1 MVNVSIIIPIYNV
14 EPFIEECVNSVLN
27 QTMTENIECIL
38 VDDCGSD
45 KSFEVAESIIASYK
59 GDIKFKLIR
68 HEVNKGLSCARN
80 GGVNAAEGKYI
91 FFIDSD
97 DYIMNDC
104 IETLWALA
112 NKYPEADMVCSTSL
126 SLNGKQNEDFHLCHT
141 KHHLPEF
148 SNDVKFIRREF
159 ALSHYPIQTPNKLI
173 KREFLVK
180 NNISFIENV
189 VFEDFAWLLDCSQK
203 LKAIALSAKD
213 TYFYRQ
219 NNSSIMNSITK
230 KYMISVA
237 KVSDHLLAGID
248 TDDFYRMELFK
259 ILEFMHIYDE
269 KIKLSP
275 LPLMEFGKNR
285 IFCRLYR
292 SMYAKNSLFN
302 KIYKELLINLFR
314 INVKLKK

>member
-45 KSFEVAESIIASYK
+45 KSFEVAESIIATYK

-159 ALSHYPIQTPNKLI
+159 ALSH
-173 KREFLVK
+173 
-180 NNISFIENV
+180 
-189 VFEDFAWLLDCSQK
+189 
-203 LKAIALSAKD
+203 
-213 TYFYRQ
+213 
-219 NNSSIMNSITK
+219 
-230 KYMISVA
+230 
-237 KVSDHLLAGID
+237 
-248 TDDFYRMELFK
+248 
-259 ILEFMHIYDE
+259 
-269 KIKLSP
+269 
-275 LPLMEFGKNR
+275 
-285 IFCRLYR
+285 
-292 SMYAKNSLFN
+292 
-302 KIYKELLINLFR
+302 
-314 INVKLKK
+314 